1 MMKNNTISYRYRTYE
16 YEYVRYQKNVV
27 GLSHNIMNIPEQTL
41 LRRNRLFSTQRRTRA
56 VCNKE
61 SMTNRRNES
70 KMTQT
75 PTGTNDA
82 YRAIMLLILVA
93 TTFVS
98 TTKVTTDTKTLTT
111 TKTTSKM
118 SLAVHA
124 FAFSSSNNNN
134 RRKHYSL
141 TRNKSSL
148 STAMFMVTNNNG
160 NNVDDSNP
168 LYDDVISTD
177 KNNNFDDEV
186 DIAIIGAGIGGLAA
200 GAILNTLYN
209 KKVGIYESHYL
220 PGGCAHAF
228 ERLAQK
234 TKTDTDTSDKKD
246 KPIRFTFDS
255 GPTIVLGC
263 SQKPFNALRQVL
275 DAVDQSVDWIRY
287 DGWGMIEH
295 PKPDTSKRT
304 VRWKCELGPNTFQQ
318 GPLLEFGGQSAVDE
332 FEALRQKTK
341 DLTVGIGIPAMAMRP
356 GSSALIPLLKYFPTL
371 VKLLSSGP
379 EKLTGTFEAYMD
391 GPEFT
396 VKNKWLR
403 DWLDALAFSLSGL
416 PASRTAA
423 AAMAFIVDDM
433 HRDGAALDY
442 PKGGFGSVIDALC
455 RGVEQPGVV
464 GGGAKAASKIHLR
477 THVDKIDFTPDGSK
491 ASGIT
496 LKNGRKIV
504 AREGVICNAPVWSLR
519 SLIRSTDTAALD
531 KLSGIISQQP
541 QKDERRSGNENK
553 NDIPPPQTWIRDR
566 DAEMEGS
573 ESKYSIR
580 TTRSP
585 KSADNNDD
593 ANGINNLLNECDTAE
608 MTGSFLHLHV
618 AIDSTG
624 LDLSQ
629 MEAHYTVMDRGL
641 SGDPNMVINGVP
653 DGPCGELNMIAVSN
667 PCVIDPT
674 LAPDGYMVLHAYG
687 AGNEPYD
694 IWKKYR
700 NDRNS
705 PEYKQL
711 KEERSEVLWRALE
724 SVIPDVKDRIV
735 LDLVGSPLTHERFL
749 RRPMGTYGSATEDY
763 LKDGSTPIQNLV
775 LAGDQIFPGIG
786 IPAVAISGAS
796 AANAMVNPLKQW
808 TTLDSLKESGRI

>member
-1 MMKNNTISYRYRTYE
+1 MKRRSTATY
-16 YEYVRYQKNVV
+16 
-27 GLSHNIMNIPEQTL
+27 T
-41 LRRNRLFSTQRRTRA
+41 
-56 VCNKE
+56 
-61 SMTNRRNES
+61 
-70 KMTQT
+70 
-75 PTGTNDA
+75 
-82 YRAIMLLILVA
+82 YRAAVLIALVTAFVA
-93 TTFVS
+93 TTIIS
-98 TTKVTTDTKTLTT
+98 TETKTRRP
-111 TKTTSKM
+111 TKSKIP
-118 SLAVHA
+118 LAVHA
-124 FAFSSSNNNN
+124 FATTNSK
-134 RRKHYSL
+134 RRKTWYLVS
-141 TRNKSSL
+141 KKL
-148 STAMFMVTNNNG
+148 STTAALGMVASDG
-160 NNVDDSNP
+160 NDVDKNP
-168 LYDDVISTD
+168 LYDDVTVKD
-177 KNNNFDDEV
+177 NELDDEV

-200 GAILNTLYN
+200 GAILNTLYQ

-228 ERLAQK
+228 ERLAK
-234 TKTDTDTSDKKD
+234 TKTGTSEKKE
-246 KPIRFTFDS
+246 KPLRFTFDS

-263 SQKPFNALRQVL
+263 SEKPFNALRQVL
-275 DAVDQSVDWIRY
+275 NAVNQSVDWIRY

-295 PKPDTSKRT
+295 PKPDSNT
-304 VRWKCELGPNTFQQ
+304 VRWKCELGPDAFQQ
-318 GPLLEFGGQSAVDE
+318 GPLLKFGGQEAVDE

-356 GSSALIPLLKYFPTL
+356 GSSALVPLLKYFPTL

-379 EKLTGTFEAYMD
+379 EKLMGTFEAYMD

-396 VKNKWLR
+396 VKNQWLR

-433 HRDGAALDY
+433 HREGAALDY
-442 PKGGFGSVIDALC
+442 PKGGFGAVIEALC
-455 RGVEQPGVV
+455 RGVEQPHQTET
-464 GGGAKAASKIHLR
+464 GAGANPSKIHLR
-477 THVDKIDFTPDGSK
+477 THVDKIDFAPDGSK
-491 ASGIT
+491 VTGIT
-496 LKNGRKIV
+496 LKNGKKIV

-519 SLIRSTDTAALD
+519 NLIRTTDTAALD
-531 KLSGIISQQP
+531 KLSGIVSKNPQQ
-541 QKDERRSGNENK
+541 DAGRIGNEN
-553 NDIPPPQTWIRDR
+553 DFSPPQTWNR
-566 DAEMEGS
+566 DAATEKDER
-573 ESKYSIR
+573 ESRYSIQK
-580 TTRSP
+580 TRPP
-585 KSADNNDD
+585 KPAENSDNTDD
-593 ANGINNLLNECDTAE
+593 VNNLLKECDTAE
-608 MTGSFLHLHV
+608 MTGSFLHLHI

-624 LDLSQ
+624 LDLSK

-641 SGDPNMVINGVP
+641 SGDSSIVINGVP

-694 IWKKYR
+694 VWKKFA

-711 KEERSEVLWRALE
+711 KEERSEVLWRAIE

-763 LKDGSTPIQNLV
+763 LKDGSTPIPNFV

-808 TTLDSLKESGRI
+808 TTLDSLKELDRI

>member
-1 MMKNNTISYRYRTYE
+1 M
-16 YEYVRYQKNVV
+16 
-27 GLSHNIMNIPEQTL
+27 
-41 LRRNRLFSTQRRTRA
+41 
-56 VCNKE
+56 
-61 SMTNRRNES
+61 
-70 KMTQT
+70 
-75 PTGTNDA
+75 
-82 YRAIMLLILVA
+82 
-93 TTFVS
+93 
-98 TTKVTTDTKTLTT
+98 
-111 TKTTSKM
+111 
-118 SLAVHA
+118 
-124 FAFSSSNNNN
+124 
-134 RRKHYSL
+134 RRK
-141 TRNKSSL
+141 SSPSDHL
-148 STAMFMVTNNNG
+148 FMESNIGSNG
-160 NNVDDSNP
+160 DSNP
-168 LYDDVISTD
+168 LYDDATPATD
-177 KNNNFDDEV
+177 KNFDDEV

-220 PGGCAHAF
+220 AGGCAHAF
-228 ERLAQK
+228 ERLAPK
-234 TKTDTDTSDKKD
+234 TKTDASDKKD
-246 KPIRFTFDS
+246 KPLKFTFDS

-263 SQKPFNALRQVL
+263 SQKPYSALRQVL

-287 DGWGMIEH
+287 DGWGMIER
-295 PKPDTSKRT
+295 PKPDTST
-304 VRWKCELGPNTFQQ
+304 VRWKCELGPDTFQQ
-318 GPLLEFGGQSAVDE
+318 GPLLEFGGQDAVEE

-341 DLTVGIGIPAMAMRP
+341 DLTVGVGIPAMAMRP
-356 GSSALIPLLKYFPTL
+356 GPSALIPLLKYFPTL
-371 VKLLSSGP
+371 LKLITSGP
-379 EKLTGTFEAYMD
+379 DKLTGTFEVYMN

-396 VKNKWLR
+396 VKNQWLR

-416 PASRTAA
+416 PASRTSA

-442 PKGGFGSVIDALC
+442 PKGGFGAVIDALC
-455 RGVEQPGVV
+455 RGVEQSYQADTRVSGDNR
-464 GGGAKAASKIHLR
+464 SKIYLR

-491 ASGIT
+491 ASGLT
-496 LKNGRKIV
+496 LKNGKKII

-519 SLIRSTDTAALD
+519 NLIRATDTEALD

-541 QKDERRSGNENK
+541 QQYGRQRGNE
-553 NDIPPPQTWIRDR
+553 NDIPPTQTWIRDR
-566 DAEMEGS
+566 DAEAEGS
-573 ESKYSIR
+573 ESRYSIR
-580 TTRSP
+580 ASRPTKT
-585 KSADNNDD
+585 ADNNNDSND
-593 ANGINNLLNECDTAE
+593 ANNLLNDCDTAE

-618 AIDSTG
+618 AINSKG

-641 SGDPNMVINGVP
+641 SGDAKIMTNGVP

-694 IWKKYR
+694 VWKKYR

-711 KEERSEVLWRALE
+711 KEDRSEVLWRALE
-724 SVIPDVKDRIV
+724 SVIPDIKDRIV

-749 RRPMGTYGSATEDY
+749 RRPRGTYGSATEDY
-763 LKDGSTPIQNLV
+763 LKDGSTPISNFV

-808 TTLDSLKESGRI
+808 TTLDSLKESGMV

>member
-1 MMKNNTISYRYRTYE
+1 MEIKSCLKQGVYGT
-16 YEYVRYQKNVV
+16 K
-27 GLSHNIMNIPEQTL
+27 
-41 LRRNRLFSTQRRTRA
+41 
-56 VCNKE
+56 
-61 SMTNRRNES
+61 ES
-70 KMTQT
+70 KMMRRSTARYKHRT
-75 PTGTNDA
+75 TLVIAVATV
-82 YRAIMLLILVA
+82 LVA
-93 TTFVS
+93 TAII
-98 TTKVTTDTKTLTT
+98 TTETT
-111 TKTTSKM
+111 TGRMTRSRM
-118 SLAVHA
+118 PLAVYA
-124 FAFSSSNNNN
+124 FSNNNN
-134 RRKHYSL
+134 DNSYRYARYSTVL
-141 TRNKSSL
+141 KKTSL
-148 STAMFMVTNNNG
+148 IGAIGMVASDAN
-160 NNVDDSNP
+160 DADSNP
-168 LYDDVISTD
+168 LYNDVGLNGN
-177 KNNNFDDEV
+177 KLDDEV

-200 GAILNTLYN
+200 GAILNTLYH

-228 ERLAQK
+228 ERLAPK
-234 TKTDTDTSDKKD
+234 TKEGTTDKKE

-263 SQKPFNALRQVL
+263 SEKPFSGLRQVL
-275 DAVDQSVDWIRY
+275 DAVNQSVDWIRY

-295 PKPDTSKRT
+295 PKPDTRT
-304 VRWKCELGPNTFQQ
+304 VRWKCELGPDAFQQ
-318 GPLLEFGGQSAVDE
+318 GPLLKFGGKDAVEE

-341 DLTVGIGIPAMAMRP
+341 DLTVGVGIPAMAMRP

-379 EKLTGTFEAYMD
+379 EKLTGTFAAYMD
-391 GPEFT
+391 GPEFY
-396 VKNKWLR
+396 VKNQWLR

-416 PASRTAA
+416 PASRTSA

-433 HRDGAALDY
+433 HREGAALDY
-442 PKGGFGSVIDALC
+442 PRGGFGAVIDALC
-455 RGVEQPGVV
+455 RGVEQPHQADTDA
-464 GGGAKAASKIHLR
+464 GAKSSKIHLR

-496 LKNGRKIV
+496 LKNGKKIV

-519 SLIRSTDTAALD
+519 NLIRSEDTAALN
-531 KLSGIISQQP
+531 KLSGIVS
-541 QKDERRSGNENK
+541 ERQSRNE

-566 DAEMEGS
+566 DLETEGHD
-573 ESKYSIR
+573 SKYSIQ
-580 TTRSP
+580 TTRP
-585 KSADNNDD
+585 AKTTDNLDKGSND
-593 ANGINNLLNECDTAE
+593 LLQECDTAE

-641 SGDPNMVINGVP
+641 SGDSSIVINGVP

-694 IWKKYR
+694 VWKKFS

-711 KEERSEVLWRALE
+711 KEERSRVLWRALE
-724 SVIPDVKDRIV
+724 SVIPDVQDRIV

-763 LKDGSTPIQNLV
+763 LKDGSTPIPNFV

-796 AANAMVNPLKQW
+796 AANAMINPLKQW

>member
-1 MMKNNTISYRYRTYE
+1 MARRFTAGYTMVLIA
-16 YEYVRYQKNVV
+16 VV
-27 GLSHNIMNIPEQTL
+27 TA
-41 LRRNRLFSTQRRTRA
+41 F
-56 VCNKE
+56 
-61 SMTNRRNES
+61 
-70 KMTQT
+70 
-75 PTGTNDA
+75 
-82 YRAIMLLILVA
+82 VA
-93 TTFVS
+93 TTILS
-98 TTKVTTDTKTLTT
+98 TEQTT
-111 TKTTSKM
+111 TASRMPLT
-118 SLAVHA
+118 VHA
-124 FAFSSSNNNN
+124 LSVNNGMISHSKRHSISSH
-134 RRKHYSL
+134 K
-141 TRNKSSL
+141 
-148 STAMFMVTNNNG
+148 STAMSMVE
-160 NNVDDSNP
+160 DDENP
-168 LYDDVISTD
+168 IYEDITPKTKL
-177 KNNNFDDEV
+177 DDEV

-200 GAILNTLYN
+200 GAILNTLYH

-228 ERLAQK
+228 ERLAPK
-234 TKTDTDTSDKKD
+234 SNKKE
-246 KPIRFTFDS
+246 KPMRFTFDS

-263 SQKPFNALRQVL
+263 SERPFNALRQVL
-275 DAVDQSVDWIRY
+275 NAVNQSVDWIRY

-295 PKPDTSKRT
+295 PQPETKT
-304 VRWKCELGPNTFQQ
+304 VRWKCELGPDAFQQ
-318 GPLLEFGGQSAVDE
+318 GPLLEFGGPEAVEE

-341 DLTVGIGIPAMAMRP
+341 DLTVGVGIPAMAMRP
-356 GSSALIPLLKYFPTL
+356 GSSALVPLLKYFPTL
-371 VKLLSSGP
+371 VKLISSGP
-379 EKLTGTFEAYMD
+379 DKLTGTFEPYMD

-396 VKNKWLR
+396 VKNQWLR

-433 HRDGAALDY
+433 HRTGAALDY
-442 PKGGFGSVIDALC
+442 PKGGFGAVIDALC
-455 RGVEQPGVV
+455 RGVEQSNDNSKGS
-464 GGGAKAASKIHLR
+464 SKIHLR
-477 THVDKIDFTPDGSK
+477 THVDKIDFAPDGSK

-496 LKNGRKIV
+496 LKNGKKIV

-519 SLIRSTDTAALD
+519 NLIRAEDTEVLN
-531 KLSGIISQQP
+531 KLSGIISPEP
-541 QKDERRSGNENK
+541 QKVTSV
-553 NDIPPPQTWIRDR
+553 IAPPQTWMRDR
-566 DAEMEGS
+566 DSDMEEH
-573 ESKYSIR
+573 ESKYSIQTKR
-580 TTRSP
+580 PSKSTDTLDNESDSP
-585 KSADNNDD
+585 
-593 ANGINNLLNECDTAE
+593 NLLQECDNAE

-641 SGDPNMVINGVP
+641 SGDSNVVINGAP

-694 IWKKYR
+694 VWKKFA

-705 PEYKQL
+705 PEYKKL
-711 KEERSEVLWRALE
+711 KEERSQVLWRALE

-763 LKDGSTPIQNLV
+763 LKDGSTPIANFV
-775 LAGDQIFPGIG
+775 LAGDGIFPGIG

-808 TTLDSLKESGRI
+808 TTLDSLTESGRI

>member
-1 MMKNNTISYRYRTYE
+1 M
-16 YEYVRYQKNVV
+16 Q
-27 GLSHNIMNIPEQTL
+27 EQTYI
-41 LRRNRLFSTQRRTRA
+41 RRISSPDEEQQQLYATSESNMTHRA
-56 VCNKE
+56 PGK
-61 SMTNRRNES
+61 
-70 KMTQT
+70 
-75 PTGTNDA
+75 DA
-82 YRAIMLLILVA
+82 YPAMISNFVA
-93 TTFVS
+93 TVFLAITILLAIE
-98 TTKVTTDTKTLTT
+98 TKHQTT
-111 TKTTSKM
+111 TTFEMRLAAHAFSFTYNNVHKSRYVTSKK
-118 SLAVHA
+118 A
-124 FAFSSSNNNN
+124 
-134 RRKHYSL
+134 
-141 TRNKSSL
+141 SL
-148 STAMFMVTNNNG
+148 STPMFLTNDNG
-160 NNVDDSNP
+160 NNDDSNP
-168 LYDDVISTD
+168 LYDQVTAND
-177 KNNNFDDEV
+177 KFDDEV
-186 DIAIIGAGIGGLAA
+186 DIAIVGAGIGGLAA
-200 GAILNTLYN
+200 GAILNTVYG

-228 ERLAQK
+228 ERLAPK
-234 TKTDTDTSDKKD
+234 TKTDTSDKKA
-246 KPIRFTFDS
+246 KPMRFTFDS

-275 DAVDQSVDWIRY
+275 EAVNQSVEWIRY

-295 PKPDTSKRT
+295 PQPDSNT
-304 VRWKCELGPNTFQQ
+304 VRWKCELGPGTFQQ
-318 GPLLEFGGQSAVDE
+318 GPLLKFGGQDAVQE
-332 FEALRQKTK
+332 FEALREKTK
-341 DLTVGIGIPAMAMRP
+341 DLTVGVGIPAMAMRP
-356 GSSALIPLLKYFPTL
+356 GSSALLPLLKYFPTL

-379 EKLTGTFEAYMD
+379 EKLTGTFEAYID

-396 VKNKWLR
+396 VKNQWLR

-416 PASRTAA
+416 PASRTSA

-442 PKGGFGSVIDALC
+442 PKGGFGAVIDALC
-455 RGVEQPGVV
+455 QGVEQPHKAGSNV
-464 GGGAKAASKIHLR
+464 GAKPSKIHLR

-496 LKNGRKIV
+496 LKSGKKIV

-519 SLIRSTDTAALD
+519 KLIRATDTAVLD
-531 KLSGIISQQP
+531 KLSGIVSQQ
-541 QKDERRSGNENK
+541 DK
-553 NDIPPPQTWIRDR
+553 NGISPPQTWMRDR
-566 DAEMEGS
+566 DAEMEGFNS
-573 ESKYSIR
+573 GYSMQM
-580 TTRSP
+580 TRP
-585 KSADNNDD
+585 AKSLYSDD
-593 ANGINNLLNECDTAE
+593 GAVRNLIQECDTAE

-618 AIDSTG
+618 AINSTG
-624 LDLSQ
+624 LDSSK

-641 SGDPNMVINGVP
+641 SGDPNIVINGIP

-694 IWKKYR
+694 VWKKYQ

-705 PEYKQL
+705 PEYKQI
-711 KEERSEVLWRALE
+711 KEERSKVLWRALE

-763 LKDGSTPIQNLV
+763 LKDGSTPIPNLV
-775 LAGDQIFPGIG
+775 LAGDSIFPGIG

-808 TTLDSLKESGRI
+808 MTLDSLTESGRI